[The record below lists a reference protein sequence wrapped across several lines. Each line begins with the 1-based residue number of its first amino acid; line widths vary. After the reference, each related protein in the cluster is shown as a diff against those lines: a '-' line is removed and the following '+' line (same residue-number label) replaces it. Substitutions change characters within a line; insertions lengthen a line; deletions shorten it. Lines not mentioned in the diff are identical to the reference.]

1 MNFVWKR
8 FLQEVTSLVVH
19 HINELIFLNI
29 LALASNFLFKRFRDR
44 QGVHV
49 PGLSIDYIVLV
60 EPADDVYEQ
69 GDQIRILRQ
78 MR

>member
-19 HINELIFLNI
+19 HINELIFLTL
-29 LALASNFLFKRFRDR
+29 LALTSNFLFQRFRDR
-44 QGVHV
+44 QGMHIS
-49 PGLSIDYIVLV
+49 GLSKDHIVLV